1 MSREEEKIN
10 AANEYIH
17 KRIYEEGCGRTGD
30 TFPAFIEGIEWS
42 DEHPRKGLVD
52 IDKVCKWFEEN
63 LHMYNTSECRG
74 DRIAFVEDFKKA
86 MEE

>member
-1 MSREEEKIN
+1 MTKRDDEIFKAAREHSDNRDARMSFS
-10 AANEYIH
+10 
-17 KRIYEEGCGRTGD
+17 CGARW
-30 TFPAFIEGIEWS
+30 A

-52 IDKVCKWFEEN
+52 IDKVYKWLEEN